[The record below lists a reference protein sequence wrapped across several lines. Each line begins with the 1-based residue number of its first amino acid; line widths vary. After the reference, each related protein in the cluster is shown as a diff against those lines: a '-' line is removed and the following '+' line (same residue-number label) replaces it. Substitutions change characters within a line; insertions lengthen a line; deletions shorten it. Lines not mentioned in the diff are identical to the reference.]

1 MKTALFCRGRLEDL
15 WWVVSENSNTLLCR
29 AVAEIQNDVKEAKHK
44 FLEIWRNLV
53 DVREHTLVWR
63 CRISVVSVYRPWIFF
78 HLGPLLCWWGESF
91 QSQGKYSKCGGNC
104 GVLYHHSPFLPGPQQ
119 PLEGNKSSFLFLQF
133 PCPTISFLLLARIL
147 PIILLFYWEF
157 LITGV
162 LLKAQIIFYGL
173 LNKR

>member
-1 MKTALFCRGRLEDL
+1 MGYQWKLKHIVMQSCCWNPEWCERSQAQVPWDLTQLGGCRRTHAGLEVWNISGVCLKTL
-15 WWVVSENSNTLLCR
+15 N
-29 AVAEIQNDVKEAKHK
+29 
-44 FLEIWRNLV
+44 
-53 DVREHTLVWR
+53 
-63 CRISVVSVYRPWIFF
+63 FF

-104 GVLYHHSPFLPGPQQ
+104 GVLYHHSPFLPGPKQ

-133 PCPTISFLLLARIL
+133 PCPTISFLPLARIL